1 MMGIGKFPFPISQ
14 GYYIPHI
21 IVRNIM
27 RGPRVRETSA
37 ILKIS
42 RHHQRQLRDDVTS
55 GAGPWSKTKHPIT
68 DLRRVVDDVID

>member
-1 MMGIGKFPFPISQ
+1 
-14 GYYIPHI
+14 
-21 IVRNIM
+21 M